1 MSALLRKFWVEP
13 SVRAVMLL
21 TALMLAVLA
30 GGTAFLLYD
39 MHQREIDYARGEIST
54 LSRIL
59 AEQTGHTLD
68 GVSTALRG
76 AQDRLS
82 DGIGVHLELDS
93 YPVQALLRARTEALP
108 QYSSMFVIN
117 ADGIVMNSTLL
128 GIRPGIDESMRDYF
142 SDLVSGG
149 EGVFVSQL
157 RRREFDGAW
166 AFYLSTR
173 LVDEAGRFRGVLA
186 AAVVASYFESFY
198 DRLELHSGRQI
209 QLINTRGELV
219 ASFPR
224 DPDRVGRSV
233 AGLSP
238 QTELD
243 LAGDGTIEV
252 VDHSGAANRF
262 VAFHPVPH
270 YPFLLGVAVDKDSA
284 LVSWPMTARPIMA
297 GAAIVG
303 ALLMLASYG
312 VLWSTLRRALLA
324 RALQD
329 SEERLRSMVESV
341 MDAIVTIDDTQ
352 SVVLFNRAAG
362 QMFGVDGAEARR
374 ASFDHLLARE
384 SRGAFQ
390 AIVAS
395 HGQTSEACS
404 TRAELTAR
412 HADGHEFPVD
422 VTFSANEIQ
431 GRRFLTV
438 VLRDLSER
446 KQIETHLRETNREMQ
461 AMSTAMQR
469 VREEERAGI
478 AREMHDELG
487 QQLTAIKL
495 ELSWLGGALP
505 GERADLHGKIDNLKA
520 HLLQT
525 IASVRRITYELRPL
539 ILDDLGLRAAI
550 SWLTDDFSKRTGI
563 ELVLD
568 MDDDEPGLGSVEAT
582 TLFRVLQ
589 ESLTNITKYAKA
601 CTVWVACHREGD
613 DWRLTV
619 RDDGIGFVLD
629 SSSQGGFGLLGMRE
643 RIRLVEGTFAIHAAP
658 GDGTT
663 IDVTVPA
670 PQQGNDDGKAESTA
684 G

>member
-1 MSALLRKFWVEP
+1 MSALLRIFWREP

-21 TALMLAVLA
+21 TALMLAILA
-30 GGTAFLLYD
+30 GGTGFLLYD
-39 MHQREIDYARGEIST
+39 VHQREIEYARSEIST

-82 DGIGVHLELDS
+82 DGIGVQLGLDS
-93 YPVQALLRARTEALP
+93 FPVEALLRARTEGLP
-108 QYSSMFVIN
+108 QYSSMFVVDAN
-117 ADGIVMNSTLL
+117 GIVMNSTLL
-128 GIRPGIDESMRDYF
+128 GIRPGIEESERDYF
-142 SDLVSGG
+142 ANLVSGG
-149 EGVFVSQL
+149 DGIFIGQL
-157 RRREFDGAW
+157 RRREFDRAW
-166 AFYLSTR
+166 TFYLSAR
-173 LVDEAGRFRGVLA
+173 LTDEAGNFRGVVA
-186 AAVVASYFESFY
+186 AAVVANYFETFY
-198 DRLELHSGRQI
+198 RRLDLRVGKRI
-209 QLINTRGELV
+209 QLIDARGDLV
-219 ASFPR
+219 ASFPS
-224 DPDRVGRSV
+224 DIDKVGQPV
-233 AGLSP
+233 AGAPRLD
-238 QTELD
+238 EAGVD
-243 LAGDGTIEV
+243 LAGTTLVTDRA
-252 VDHSGAANRF
+252 SGGNRF
-262 VAFHPVPH
+262 VAYHAVPR
-270 YPFLLGVAVDKDSA
+270 YPFLIGVAVDQDSA
-284 LVSWPMTARPIMA
+284 LVAWPMTARPIVA
-297 GAAIVG
+297 GAGIVG
-303 ALLMLASYG
+303 ALLMVASYG
-312 VLWSTLRRALLA
+312 VLWSTLRRARMA
-324 RALQD
+324 SALQD

-341 MDAIVTIDDTQ
+341 MDAIVTVDEDL
-352 SVVLFNRAAG
+352 SVVLFNRSAEH
-362 QMFGVDGAEARR
+362 MFGVGADDILRTP
-374 ASFDHLLARE
+374 FDQLLERE
-384 SRGAFQ
+384 SRNAYQ
-390 AIVAS
+390 AIVGPQGKA
-395 HGQTSEACS
+395 GDVRRV
-404 TRAELTAR
+404 RAELIAH

-422 VTFSANEIQ
+422 ATFSSNEAQ

-446 KQIETHLRETNREMQ
+446 KLIETHLRESNRQLQEL
-461 AMSTAMQR
+461 STAMQR

-487 QQLTAIKL
+487 QQLTAIKF

-505 GERADLHGKIDNLKA
+505 AERTDLHNKIGVMKE

-525 IASVRRITYELRPL
+525 ITSVRRITYELRPL

-568 MDDDEPGLGSVEAT
+568 MDDDEPALGSVEAT

-601 CTVWVACHREGD
+601 CTVWVACQREGD

-643 RIRLVEGTFAIHAAP
+643 RIRLVQGTFAIHAAP

-670 PQQGNDDGKAESTA
+670 PH
-684 G
+684 